1 MTYKQLLI
9 KKLLEIKKIDEWKN
23 YQFCINVKNMSG
35 TFVFDFFP
43 DGKNLIKNRFFHPIN
58 TIKFLIKNIEA
69 KNYFIRERKYNI
81 I

>member
-9 KKLLEIKKIDEWKN
+9 KKLLEIKNIDEWKN
-23 YQFCINVKNMSG
+23 YQFCIKHENSG
-35 TFVFDFFP
+35 TYVFDFFP
-43 DGKNLIKNRFFHPIN
+43 DGKNLIKNRFFQPLT
-58 TIKFLIKNIEA
+58 TIKFLLKNIET